1 VQPLDIAAFRAA
13 PLNHEPF
20 DYLILPGF
28 VHPEALAAMEKD
40 YPEIPGAGSFP
51 IKQVA
56 AGPGF
61 WEIINALLGKEF
73 RDACAEKFGLD
84 LSRRPTT
91 VTVRGRCSPKDGRI
105 HTDSKSKLITIL
117 VYPNSAWEAPGG
129 RLRLLRSADN
139 MDDVI
144 AEVPPTAGTLVAFRR
159 SDNSWHGHLPFDGP
173 RRVIQLNWLRSA
185 LRARFET
192 FRHNLSGW
200 AKRVRAGKAVD
211 EGYKE
216 VA

>member
-1 VQPLDIAAFRAA
+1 VQPLDLAAFRAA
-13 PLNHEPF
+13 PLIHEPF

-28 VHPEALAAMEKD
+28 VRPEALAGLEQD
-40 YPEIPGAGSFP
+40 YPDVPGPGSFP

-56 AGPGF
+56 GGPGF
-61 WEIINALLGKEF
+61 WTIIDALLGKEF

-117 VYPNSAWEAPGG
+117 VYPNAGWEAQGG
-129 RLRLLRSADN
+129 RLRLLRSPTD
-139 MDDVI
+139 MEDVI

-159 SDNSWHGHLPFDGP
+159 SDNSYHGHLPFDGP
-173 RRVIQLNWLRSA
+173 RRVLQLNWLKSA

-192 FRHNLSGW
+192 FRHGLSGW
-200 AKRVRAGKAVD
+200 AKRVRAGKPAD
-211 EGYKE
+211 EYKE

>member
-1 VQPLDIAAFRAA
+1 VPPLDIAAFRAA
-13 PLNHEPF
+13 PLVREPF

-28 VHPEALAAMEKD
+28 VSPEALAGLETD
-40 YPEIPGAGSFP
+40 YPEVPGAGSFP
-51 IKQVA
+51 VKQVA

-61 WEIINALLGKEF
+61 WNVIDALRGKEF

-84 LSRRPTT
+84 LARRPVT

-117 VYPNSAWEAPGG
+117 VYPNAGWEAPGG
-129 RLRLLRSADN
+129 RLRLLRSPDN

-144 AEVPPTAGTLVAFRR
+144 AEVPPVAGTLVAFRR
-159 SDNSWHGHLPFDGP
+159 SDNSYHGHLPFDGS
-173 RRVIQLNWLRSA
+173 RHVIQLNWLKSA

-192 FRHNLSGW
+192 FKHNVSGW
-200 AKRVRAGKAVD
+200 TKRLRAGKAD